1 MQKRGE
7 KANQKCRRT
16 EKVEKRERERGDEN
30 PNPNS
35 SFETPCHSVDIPLEL
50 TSPLALF
57 LQFPV
62 SLPEDPLSCSLLLVL
77 IFIKHMRK
85 YILELREKCFTSNLP
100 LSYG

>member
-57 LQFPV
+57 LQFLKLQFH
-62 SLPEDPLSCSLLLVL
+62 SQKTHLVVA
-77 IFIKHMRK
+77 
-85 YILELREKCFTSNLP
+85 Y
-100 LSYG
+100 Y